1 VPEPPDLAKRV
12 ISAIADNKRISPDR
26 ITPASTFQE
35 LDIDSLDAV
44 NIAFALEEEFKIS
57 IPDDDLRLL
66 KTVQDAI
73 DGVRT
78 QLQKAEGTAA

>member
-1 VPEPPDLAKRV
+1 MPEPPDLAHRV
-12 ISAIADNKRISPDR
+12 ISAIADNKRIPPDR
-26 ITPASTFQE
+26 ITPESTFQE

-44 NIAFALEEEFKIS
+44 NIVFALEEEFKIS
-57 IPDDDLRLL
+57 IPDEDLRSL

-73 DGVRT
+73 SGVRV